1 MFIGCSATV
10 AAERFHI
17 FTFRDNS
24 VTSLE
29 IKWTKKAEVETKN
42 KSCTN
47 NYISS
52 WGQKEKWIRSCIV
65 IIYAS
70 VFLLFV
76 RLVVGAR
83 VNSNLLSF
91 LNWLRHKYLPYLKF
105 LLVSVVVDECS
116 KPLWTNNK
124 PLASKK
130 HHTVILVVIHSY
142 RIPRSTYRF
151 KMNCCAGWSKI
162 ALRFSS

>member
-1 MFIGCSATV
+1 MSRCYYALKNLQTSFQGINVTTEIMLQYGDKQLRKFKVHCCSLKRQFFKLGHWRRPLFNLGCLKMFTVSFTVLPSTLLSFSIFIGCSATV

-52 WGQKEKWIRSCIV
+52 WGQKENG
-65 IIYAS
+65 
-70 VFLLFV
+70 F
-76 RLVVGAR
+76 
-83 VNSNLLSF
+83 
-91 LNWLRHKYLPYLKF
+91 
-105 LLVSVVVDECS
+105 VVV
-116 KPLWTNNK
+116 L
-124 PLASKK
+124 
-130 HHTVILVVIHSY
+130 
-142 RIPRSTYRF
+142 
-151 KMNCCAGWSKI
+151 
-162 ALRFSS
+162 

>member
-1 MFIGCSATV
+1 MSRCYYALKNLQTSFQGINVTTEIMLQYGDKQLRKFKVHCCSLQRQFFKLGHWRRPLFNLGCLKMFTVSFTVLPSTLLSFSIFIGCSATV

-52 WGQKEKWIRSCIV
+52 WGQKENG
-65 IIYAS
+65 
-70 VFLLFV
+70 F
-76 RLVVGAR
+76 
-83 VNSNLLSF
+83 
-91 LNWLRHKYLPYLKF
+91 
-105 LLVSVVVDECS
+105 VVV
-116 KPLWTNNK
+116 L
-124 PLASKK
+124 
-130 HHTVILVVIHSY
+130 
-142 RIPRSTYRF
+142 
-151 KMNCCAGWSKI
+151 
-162 ALRFSS
+162 

>member
-1 MFIGCSATV
+1 MFTVSFTVLPSTLVSFSIFIGCSATV

-52 WGQKEKWIRSCIV
+52 WGQKENG
-65 IIYAS
+65 
-70 VFLLFV
+70 F
-76 RLVVGAR
+76 
-83 VNSNLLSF
+83 
-91 LNWLRHKYLPYLKF
+91 
-105 LLVSVVVDECS
+105 VVV
-116 KPLWTNNK
+116 L
-124 PLASKK
+124 
-130 HHTVILVVIHSY
+130 
-142 RIPRSTYRF
+142 
-151 KMNCCAGWSKI
+151 
-162 ALRFSS
+162 